1 MEYKKEAYDMFVD
14 LMSDLRKTLA
24 SYFFRAQF
32 GAPRP
37 QPRTPQR
44 LSFSGPSD
52 TPGGTLAEQAAA
64 AGQRGQPGARRP
76 AKQVDELGMSARAAS
91 GAAVPAGASG
101 PDPAQLATNRGEAER
116 KQTPVTVE
124 DEPGRNDPCPC
135 GSGKKYKKC
144 HGRV

>member
-1 MEYKKEAYDMFVD
+1 MFVD
-14 LMSDLRKTLA
+14 LMGDLRKTLA

-32 GAPRP
+32 GTPRP
-37 QPRTPQR
+37 QQQVPAQR
-44 LSFSGPSD
+44 LKLTGPSD
-52 TPGGTLAEQAAA
+52 TPGGTLAEQAAQ
-64 AGQRGQPGARRP
+64 AGQQRRP
-76 AKQVDELGMSARAAS
+76 PAQQQRKQEVDELGMSARAAS
-91 GAAVPAGASG
+91 GAVLPQGG
-101 PDPAQLATNRGEAER
+101 PDPSQLATNRGQEEK